1 MLYNPRATDEG
12 SELLGRIYHLG
23 YAVEDIDAAA
33 GFYAENFG
41 AEPSD
46 KEVVEEQGIV
56 ATMFRV
62 GESQIELVQPT
73 RPDSPVGKFL
83 AKHGEGFHHV
93 AFEVED
99 LEAALAGLK
108 DNGVELIDES
118 PRIGAGGYRM
128 AFLHPKGAFGVLTEL
143 VELPRG

>member
-1 MLYNPRATDEG
+1 M
-12 SELLGRIYHLG
+12 LGRIYHLG
-23 YAVEDIDAAA
+23 YAVEDIEAASR
-33 GFYAENFG
+33 FYEENFG
-41 AEPSD
+41 VEPSER
-46 KEVVEEQGIV
+46 EVVEEQGIV

-62 GESQIELVQPT
+62 GDSEIELVQPT

-99 LEAALAGLK
+99 LEEALAELK
-108 DNGVELIDES
+108 GNGVELIDES
-118 PRIGAGGYRM
+118 PRIGAGGARM

-143 VELPRG
+143 VELPGRQG